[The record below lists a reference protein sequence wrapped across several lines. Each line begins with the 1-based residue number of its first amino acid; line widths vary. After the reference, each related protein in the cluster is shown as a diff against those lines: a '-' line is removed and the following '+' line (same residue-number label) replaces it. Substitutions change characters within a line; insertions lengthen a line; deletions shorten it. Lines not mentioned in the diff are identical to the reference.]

1 LIDWSGPALDDV
13 ERIVRFLLREDAA
26 LASAMAQRVFDA
38 AQSLSTLPDRAR
50 VGRMKRTRELLV
62 PNSPC
67 VIVFSREQSVHILRV
82 LHARQKWP

>member
-1 LIDWSGPALDDV
+1 
-13 ERIVRFLLREDAA
+13 
-26 LASAMAQRVFDA
+26 
-38 AQSLSTLPDRAR
+38 
-50 VGRMKRTRELLV
+50 LLV